1 MREGFYITLTKLDGE
16 RVFIFVSNM
25 ESVVDKD
32 GGSAITMTSGDV
44 IEVKETFDFIIK
56 QSERYG
62 VIKKG
67 MV

>member
-1 MREGFYITLTKLDGE
+1 MREGFYITLTKVDGA

-25 ESVVDKD
+25 ETVEDKD
-32 GGSAITMTSGDV
+32 GGSIITMTSGNE
-44 IEVKETFDFIIK
+44 IEVKETFDFIVK